1 MRNRNFIEVIKKLIL
16 LELKAF
22 QLSARCILYMAANPC
37 PALGRWSAYFGDLF
51 DMGGDDF
58 KISCL
63 GEFFL
68 VYPNSCFCT
77 HSHQIFLMT
86 YSFCSPALFPISCSN
101 SLIPKKITPP
111 CILRP
116 PKYFPLEPS
125 LKNIGACWAMGKN
138 QNYWGDGGQ
147 ILGGMNLP
155 IPPGFAAWYCKHTVY
170 SLYFTYCIMI
180 AWGY

>member
-1 MRNRNFIEVIKKLIL
+1 MHIYVISTLESRSRTQSFSVKCTLYTVHGCKIRVQHWGDDQHILVTFLI
-16 LELKAF
+16 
-22 QLSARCILYMAANPC
+22 
-37 PALGRWSAYFGDLF
+37 W
-51 DMGGDDF
+51 GGDDF

-68 VYPNSCFCT
+68 VYPNSCFST

-86 YSFCSPALFPISCSN
+86 FSFCSPAFFPISCSN

-125 LKNIGACWAMGKN
+125 LKNIGAC
-138 QNYWGDGGQ
+138 
-147 ILGGMNLP
+147 
-155 IPPGFAAWYCKHTVY
+155 
-170 SLYFTYCIMI
+170 
-180 AWGY
+180 